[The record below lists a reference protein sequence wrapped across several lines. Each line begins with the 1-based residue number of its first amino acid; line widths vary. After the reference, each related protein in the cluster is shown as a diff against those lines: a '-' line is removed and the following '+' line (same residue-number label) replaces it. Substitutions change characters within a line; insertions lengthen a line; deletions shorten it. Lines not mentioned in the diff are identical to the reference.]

1 MGDTIP
7 LSEFRIFQVNES
19 SGGVN
24 DSEDIGGEIGFDV
37 TSNISVSVL
46 KVLTDDTPFQFNTR
60 YRLSDQFTLRGTT
73 SYQDFSER
81 TGVLLEYETRF

>member
-1 MGDTIP
+1 M
-7 LSEFRIFQVNES
+7 NES